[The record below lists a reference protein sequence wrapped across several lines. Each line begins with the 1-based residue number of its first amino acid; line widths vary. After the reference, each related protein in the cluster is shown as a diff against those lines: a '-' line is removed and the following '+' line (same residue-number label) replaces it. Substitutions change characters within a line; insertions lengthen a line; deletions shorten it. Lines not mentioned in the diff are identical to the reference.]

1 MHTSSPP
8 ASRFLVAGLC
18 AEWCGTCREWRA
30 VFDAQARAYS
40 GGADFVW
47 VDVEDHDEVMDAVE
61 VDNFPTVLIAH
72 GDQVLFF
79 GTITPHAGT
88 LARLV
93 REALHG
99 HMNAVDDPVLAGL
112 AQRVR
117 SL

>member
-1 MHTSSPP
+1 MQTSSLP

-18 AEWCGTCREWRA
+18 AQWCGTCREWRA

-40 GGADFVW
+40 EGADFVW
-47 VDVEDHDEVMDAVE
+47 VDVEDHDEVMGAVE
-61 VDNFPTVLIAH
+61 VDNFPTVLIAR
-72 GDQVLFF
+72 GDEVLFF

-99 HMNAVDDPVLAGL
+99 HMTQVENPALAGL

-117 SL
+117 AL